1 MTQGIDRGLD
11 FIPCERGHLFS
22 RIFSLT
28 VPGAVILASS
38 VLVGVWMQYVRP
50 VAAPNAVEAPAVAPA
65 VTIASNPYGALFD
78 PRFFSGSTPVSLAQS
93 FPLDSNLELAP
104 PATSVAISEPENVS
118 PVPKSAV
125 SRLWRGPT
133 FAGTASRRVRIAGKP

>member
-1 MTQGIDRGLD
+1 MTQGIDRGFD

-50 VAAPNAVEAPAVAPA
+50 VAAPNAVEAPAVSPA
-65 VTIASNPYGALFD
+65 VTVASNPYGALFD
-78 PRFFSGSTPVSLAQS
+78 P
-93 FPLDSNLELAP
+93 
-104 PATSVAISEPENVS
+104 
-118 PVPKSAV
+118 
-125 SRLWRGPT
+125 
-133 FAGTASRRVRIAGKP
+133 

>member
-1 MTQGIDRGLD
+1 MRA
-11 FIPCERGHLFS
+11 RHLFS

-50 VAAPNAVEAPAVAPA
+50 VAAPMPLKRQRLACGYRC
-65 VTIASNPYGALFD
+65 SNPYGALFD

-93 FPLDSNLELAP
+93 FPLDSTL
-104 PATSVAISEPENVS
+104 S
-118 PVPKSAV
+118 
-125 SRLWRGPT
+125 
-133 FAGTASRRVRIAGKP
+133 